1 MGFLRKKFKQIK
13 KKVKKLLGG
22 KFGKILGGIGLAMM
36 FWGGAKALF
45 GGKGGWFDSFS
56 SKLKDMNPF
65 ASDSVV
71 GSAEKLINTETVG
84 AGGGFGVETGT
95 LVTGQGGAGAVVSP
109 PTVPKLKLTDTPFSD
124 LGAVDK
130 IKKVG
135 VETKDFLLPKGS
147 MDTFV
152 PDVVK
157 TVGTNLALQAVQG
170 EPVDEGGYG
179 RVVSFDAFEP
189 AQDAMLRQ
197 VQSQI
202 PNLQATNFNQ
212 LNQSLYYGTLSPHY
226 IAEQAREM
234 GLASQIP
241 KS

>member
-1 MGFLRKKFKQIK
+1 MGFLRKIGKKIK

-22 KFGKILGGIGLAMM
+22 KFGKILGGIGLSMM

-71 GSAEKLINTETVG
+71 GSTEKFINTETVG

-135 VETKDFLLPKGS
+135 VETKEFLLPKDS
-147 MDTFV
+147 TFV
-152 PDVVK
+152 GDV
-157 TVGTNLALQAVQG
+157 TRSVGTNLALQAVQG

-241 KS
+241 GR

>member
-71 GSAEKLINTETVG
+71 GSAEKFINTETVGAGG

-95 LVTGQGGAGAVVSP
+95 LVTGQGGAGAAVQA
-109 PTVPKLKLTDTPFSD
+109 TPKLKLTDTPFSD

-135 VETKDFLLPKGS
+135 VETKEFLFPKDS
-147 MDTFV
+147 TFV
-152 PDVVK
+152 GDV
-157 TVGTNLALQAVQG
+157 TRSVGTNLALQAVQG

-189 AQDAMLRQ
+189 AQDAILRQ

-226 IAEQAREM
+226 VAEQAREM
-234 GLASQIP
+234 GLVSQIP
-241 KS
+241 GR

>member
-13 KKVKKLLGG
+13 KKVKKLMGG
-22 KFGKILGGIGLAMM
+22 KFGKILGGIGLSMM

-71 GSAEKLINTETVG
+71 GSAEKFINTETVG

-135 VETKDFLLPKGS
+135 VETKEFLLPKDS
-147 MDTFV
+147 TFV
-152 PDVVK
+152 GDV
-157 TVGTNLALQAVQG
+157 TRSVGTNLALQAVQG
-170 EPVDEGGYG
+170 EPIDEGGYG

-189 AQDAMLRQ
+189 AQDAILRQ

-202 PNLQATNFNQ
+202 P
-212 LNQSLYYGTLSPHY
+212 G
-226 IAEQAREM
+226 R
-234 GLASQIP
+234 
-241 KS
+241 